1 MVNITA
7 SLMTLLAVA
16 SFAAAAP
23 APIQPQSEVPTNILE
38 ERAVSCRDDGPK
50 GWKRGSSADAARCI
64 TELAALGSQDCTASV
79 SGTLFKKC
87 GDTIIHGQNVCAPS
101 EGLTATATC
110 QEAARGA
117 GLIMDQCSRGDGTVM
132 GENHAWASRCLL
144 IHILADSPS
153 NMARTKRKPIQL
165 TTPPRARPLWFEG
178 LSTRDIDHLTYLI
191 ESGMDKNRVKI
202 EPNTAAHAELSM
214 TSSQTGSGHEDVAA
228 AIQNSTNTH
237 ELPHKQEEIDEEGH
251 TVDENDVPTF
261 DFGTASPAVE
271 EPPTTARVFLKCR
284 RCQSTFARHHQLV
297 AHFWEA
303 HLKQENVDWLPGP
316 VHSRQEEIV
325 QELIGCF
332 VDYESSA
339 GLSPPVLTQPSPPQ
353 GPPAAA
359 RIPFSRPLPSSA
371 RSQSSMMSV
380 FTIDNHATTSGSP
393 GNNARRLLA
402 PARPAQP
409 TLPQPAMPSATPV
422 SAAAAQA
429 FPPGALEPDQP
440 FRLGQPAPLGIK
452 LPTNRSMT
460 TFKWEVYKRRGGS
473 SAFNWT
479 DKKDIKLAN
488 RWRSR
493 VSQATFRGLG
503 IRLDRRKKSAA
514 VADVDDDEET
524 EDDEA
529 QAEQGGGEMD
539 IREE

>member
-1 MVNITA
+1 
-7 SLMTLLAVA
+7 
-16 SFAAAAP
+16 
-23 APIQPQSEVPTNILE
+23 
-38 ERAVSCRDDGPK
+38 
-50 GWKRGSSADAARCI
+50 
-64 TELAALGSQDCTASV
+64 
-79 SGTLFKKC
+79 
-87 GDTIIHGQNVCAPS
+87 
-101 EGLTATATC
+101 
-110 QEAARGA
+110 
-117 GLIMDQCSRGDGTVM
+117 
-132 GENHAWASRCLL
+132 
-144 IHILADSPS
+144 
-153 NMARTKRKPIQL
+153 MARTKRKPIQL
-165 TTPPRARPLWFEG
+165 ATPPRAKPLWFEG
-178 LSTRDIDHLTYLI
+178 LSSRDIDHLTYLI

-202 EPNTAAHAELSM
+202 EPGESLLQTRTTFARDQPYTNAGLEDTATHAELSM
-214 TSSQTGSGHEDVAA
+214 ANSQTGSGHEDVAA
-228 AIQNSTNTH
+228 AIQDSTSTH
-237 ELPHKQEEIDEEGH
+237 ELPDEQEETDEEGH
-251 TVDENDVPTF
+251 TVDENDVLTF

-284 RCQSTFARHHQLV
+284 RCQNTFARHYQLV

-303 HLKQENVDWLPGP
+303 HLEQENVDWLPGP

-325 QELIGCF
+325 QELIGSF

-339 GLSPPVLTQPSPPQ
+339 GLPPPVLTQPSPPQ

-359 RIPFSRPLPSSA
+359 RIPFSRPPPSYA

-380 FTIDNHATTSGSP
+380 FTIGNHATTSGSP

-402 PARPAQP
+402 PDRPAQP
-409 TLPQPAMPSATPV
+409 ILPQPAMPSATPV

-514 VADVDDDEET
+514 VAEVDDDEET

-539 IREE
+539 TREE